1 MSNAVQILVLRS
13 TTSILAAVIVVEL
26 AIASHLSSWFGAW
39 RGAVLAS
46 GARGNSA
53 SSLRQRGG
61 AGPVTKSAGVE
72 MREDRGGTVG
82 RLPARKCQFW

>member
-1 MSNAVQILVLRS
+1 MQILVLRS

-26 AIASHLSSWFGAW
+26 AIASHLSSFFGAW

-46 GARGNSA
+46 GARGHSA

-61 AGPVTKSAGVE
+61 DGAGSVTKSAGVE